1 MAALTEDEKAKVIEI
16 IEIIYGRDSSLASLK
31 TNVNQRTVSVLEE
44 TLELLEK
51 CNGDMKNLITDLI
64 GGTAHASS
72 GWLKRSLK
80 TLNREL
86 KNDQVRFDGLACRSV
101 VGSTRKTLIYGT
113 LYY

>member
-1 MAALTEDEKAKVIEI
+1 MTALTDEEKASVIEI

-31 TNVNQRTVSVLEE
+31 SNVNQRTVAALEE
-44 TLELLEK
+44 TLTLLEK
-51 CNGDMKNLITDLI
+51 CNGDMKNLIVNLI

-80 TLNREL
+80 ALNRAL
-86 KNDQVRFDGLACRSV
+86 KNDQIRFDGLACRSV
-101 VGSTRKTLIYGT
+101 VGGSRKTIIYGT